1 LKTVHAK
8 LLTFLALITFFVMG
22 CQTSSRQVKPVT
34 NPSLRS
40 ELLAMEIADQT
51 LRAAVFGQGQTNRI
65 AELEALDRKH
75 TVRMKE
81 VLSMHGWPGHTLV
94 GKEGSSA
101 AWLLVQHATHDPEFM
116 KHALALMKEAVRQGE
131 ASGRNYAYLMDR
143 VRLQEGKKQIYGT
156 QFLIGAD
163 GEMRVQPIADAAKV
177 DKLRKQLGLP
187 PLAEYERQLRKIYKV
202 DSDSSGKAS
211 GP

>member
-1 LKTVHAK
+1 LKTVHVR

-22 CQTSSRQVKPVT
+22 CQTSSRQAKTVT
-34 NPSLRS
+34 NLSLRS
-40 ELLAMEIADQT
+40 ELLAMEAADQK
-51 LRAAVFGQGQTNRI
+51 LRGAVFSHGQTNLI
-65 AELEALDRKH
+65 AELQTLDRKH
-75 TVRMKE
+75 TARMKE

-101 AWLLVQHATHDPEFM
+101 AWLLVQHATHDTEFM
-116 KHALALMKEAVRQGE
+116 RHALALMAEAVRQGE
-131 ASGRNYAYLMDR
+131 ASGRDYAYLMDR

-163 GEMRVQPIADAAKV
+163 GEMQVQPIEDAAKV
-177 DKLRKQLGLP
+177 DRLRKQVGLP
-187 PLAEYERQLRKIYKV
+187 PLAEYERQLRKVYKV
-202 DSDSSGKAS
+202 DSDSSGKVL